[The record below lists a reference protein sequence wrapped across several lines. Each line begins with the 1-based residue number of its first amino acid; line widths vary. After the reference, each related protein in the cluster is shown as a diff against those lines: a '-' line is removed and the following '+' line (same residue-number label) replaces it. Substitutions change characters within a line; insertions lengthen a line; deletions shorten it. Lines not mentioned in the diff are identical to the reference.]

1 MGKFE
6 REMRNCQKFLTR
18 TNKNMRINSNPNL
31 HNQIDLICKVC
42 FERQNIF
49 VTILFG
55 YIVFVQF
62 CAKTFEAFKRIC
74 SMLMCRRLLPYF
86 WDWVVSPH
94 LPVKENIFLESGFHH
109 WSAITMVG
117 RWWSGKGKKEGSDN
131 LRREKIWRRLFTA
144 GKYYNFLETKIWPC
158 QRKAL
163 NETRYM

>member
-1 MGKFE
+1 M
-6 REMRNCQKFLTR
+6 
-18 TNKNMRINSNPNL
+18 
-31 HNQIDLICKVC
+31 
-42 FERQNIF
+42 
-49 VTILFG
+49 
-55 YIVFVQF
+55 FVQF

-144 GKYYNFLETKIWPC
+144 GKYYKKPKYGPVKGKHWMKQDTCSWGIDWMCGWVHTVHRVRCGEESWCCCPWTEGASQIWAR
-158 QRKAL
+158 QLMWQDASGK
-163 NETRYM
+163 